1 MAKNERIPLKSDQLA
16 EDLTAFNNLQELKDY
31 KPRLEEYS
39 MEMVTA
45 AKNKIDLA
53 LRNMEQTEKRLKE
66 FRQMHIAA
74 EWEFHNIILG
84 CKEQVIG
91 QYGSD
96 SNEIQALGLKKKSD
110 YKAPKRKSSG
120 KPKAA

>member
-1 MAKNERIPLKSDQLA
+1 
-16 EDLTAFNNLQELKDY
+16 
-31 KPRLEEYS
+31 
-39 MEMVTA
+39 MVTA

-66 FRQMHIAA
+66 SRQMHIAA
-74 EWEFHNIILG
+74 EWEFHNMILG

-120 KPKAA
+120 KSKTA